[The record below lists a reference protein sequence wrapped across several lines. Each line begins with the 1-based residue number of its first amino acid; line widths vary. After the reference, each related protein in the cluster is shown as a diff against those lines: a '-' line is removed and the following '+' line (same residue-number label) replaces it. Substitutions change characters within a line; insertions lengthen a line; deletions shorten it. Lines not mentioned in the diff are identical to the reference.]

1 LGAEI
6 QAELRNRT
14 IESFVANLVER
25 ANLNLT
31 PEVFVQTTEEIQKL
45 VSTTLAENDIID
57 EGIVDLLSSQTRY
70 ILEDA
75 QRNVVNRQV
84 LQDLSL
90 DLILAI
96 GEVGPDAFRTG
107 DQIRE
112 VTDLASRL
120 QSGEMLSADGTLDT
134 TELAEITRQI
144 EDLFGVRSVASYD

>member
-1 LGAEI
+1 
-6 QAELRNRT
+6 
-14 IESFVANLVER
+14 VANLVER